1 MRSVMISCEKGL
13 FSFFLIEVVLQ
24 TKKRFQSDKP
34 NITKD
39 LNKSLV
45 YQKGN
50 NKKKYNEATQNNS
63 KT

>member
-1 MRSVMISCEKGL
+1 L